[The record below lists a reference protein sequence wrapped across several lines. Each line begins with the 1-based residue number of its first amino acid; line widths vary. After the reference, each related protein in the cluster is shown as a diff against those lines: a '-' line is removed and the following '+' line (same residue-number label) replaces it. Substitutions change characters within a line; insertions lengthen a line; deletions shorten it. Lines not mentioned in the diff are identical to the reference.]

1 MVIYQNIE
9 KYVQAA
15 EQHFGERGRERKC
28 LCQEQGESLRQ
39 LLS

>member
-15 EQHFGERGRERKC
+15 EQHFGERGRES